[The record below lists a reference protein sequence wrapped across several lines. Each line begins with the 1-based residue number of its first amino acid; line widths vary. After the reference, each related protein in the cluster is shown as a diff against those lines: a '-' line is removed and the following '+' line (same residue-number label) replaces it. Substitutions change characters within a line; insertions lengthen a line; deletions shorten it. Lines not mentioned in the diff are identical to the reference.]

1 MPIDRFLVRPGQ
13 GSPAT
18 PGQDPGPL
26 RELAQPFLPMER
38 IRELYRRAQQP
49 AARSLL
55 ENVLTVGLDPPALS
69 FPGGLDSS
77 R

>member
-1 MPIDRFLVRPGQ
+1 
-13 GSPAT
+13 
-18 PGQDPGPL
+18 
-26 RELAQPFLPMER
+26 MER